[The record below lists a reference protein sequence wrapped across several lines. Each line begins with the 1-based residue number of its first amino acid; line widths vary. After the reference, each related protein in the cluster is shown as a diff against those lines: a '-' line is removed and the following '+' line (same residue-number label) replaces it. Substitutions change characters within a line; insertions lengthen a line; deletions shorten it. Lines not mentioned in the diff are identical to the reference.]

1 MPLKILLVDD
11 SKVSRLA
18 LSKGLRKL
26 DDSIEICEAASADAA
41 ELLLKEKTIDLALID
56 YNMPDRNGLEL
67 AEVLL
72 KSYPDIKLTLVTANI
87 QDTIRDKAISMG
99 VDFIAK
105 PARQEE
111 LDKVIGA

>member
-18 LSKGLRKL
+18 LSKSLKRL
-26 DDSIEICEAASADAA
+26 DGSFEISEAASADAA
-41 ELLLKEKTIDLALID
+41 EALLKEKDIDLALID

-72 KSYPDIKLTLVTANI
+72 KDYPELKQTLVTANI
-87 QDTIRDKAISMG
+87 QDAIRDRAASMG
-99 VDFIAK
+99 IDFIAK
-105 PARQEE
+105 PAKPEE
-111 LDKVIGA
+111 LAKVVGV